1 MLTSRRSSAMLIVG
15 PALSL
20 LLALVAASAQP
31 RAKPARI
38 AFLGLSPEPPTSAR
52 PPAVAAFQ
60 QHLRELGWV
69 EGQNLTM
76 EWRWA
81 EGSLE
86 RFTTLVEEVVRLPV
100 EVLVVPNNLTAELA
114 QQATTTI
121 PIIIVGGGAL
131 AQRVP
136 SLARPG
142 GNVTGFASLGPEL
155 APKRL
160 ELLTHAIPGLTRV
173 AVLRG
178 LAPQTLELE
187 AMEVAARALGVQLQL
202 LTARDPTEIDQAF
215 AAAIREEAGAL
226 VVFADGGA
234 LLSHRAQ
241 LADLA
246 LTHRLPSIFN
256 GRMFVEA
263 GGLMSY
269 GPSPAERG
277 QRLAAYVDKLLKGA
291 KPADLPIEQPTQ
303 FEFVI
308 NLKTAQ
314 ALGLTIPP
322 MLLFQATEVIR

>member
-1 MLTSRRSSAMLIVG
+1 MTCRTLGLLATL
-15 PALSL
+15 ALSMFV
-20 LLALVAASAQP
+20 ALVAASAQP

-38 AFLGLSPEPPTSAR
+38 AFLGVGSAPPVSAL
-52 PPAVAAFQ
+52 PPLVAAFQ
-60 QHLRELGWV
+60 HGLRELGWV
-69 EGQNLTM
+69 EGQNLTIA
-76 EWRWA
+76 WRWA
-81 EGSLE
+81 EGSLD
-86 RFTTLVEEVVRLPV
+86 RFATLVEEVVRLPV
-100 EVLVVPNNLTAELA
+100 EVLVVPNQTTAELA

-215 AAAIREEAGAL
+215 AAAIREETGAL

-277 QRLAAYVDKLLKGA
+277 QRLAAYVDKILKGA
-291 KPADLPIEQPTQ
+291 KPADLPVEQPMK
-303 FEFVI
+303 FELVI
-308 NLKTAQ
+308 NLKTAE
-314 ALGLTIPP
+314 ALGLTIPTSV
-322 MLLFQATEVIR
+322 LFQADKVIR

>member
-1 MLTSRRSSAMLIVG
+1 
-15 PALSL
+15 
-20 LLALVAASAQP
+20 
-31 RAKPARI
+31 
-38 AFLGLSPEPPTSAR
+38 
-52 PPAVAAFQ
+52 
-60 QHLRELGWV
+60 
-69 EGQNLTM
+69 
-76 EWRWA
+76 
-81 EGSLE
+81 
-86 RFTTLVEEVVRLPV
+86 V
-100 EVLVVPNNLTAELA
+100 EVLVVPNQTTAELA
-114 QQATTTI
+114 QKATTTI
-121 PIIIVGGGAL
+121 PIIIMGGGAL

-142 GNVTGFASLGPEL
+142 GNITGFANLGPEL

-269 GPSPAERG
+269 GASPSDRG
-277 QRLAAYVDKLLKGA
+277 QRIAAYVDKILKGA
-291 KPADLPIEQPTQ
+291 KPADLPIELPTK
-303 FEFVI
+303 FELVI
-308 NLKTAQ
+308 NLKTDQ

-322 MLLFQATEVIR
+322 MLLFQADEVIQ

>member
-1 MLTSRRSSAMLIVG
+1 MTCRTLGLLVTL
-15 PALSL
+15 ALSIFV
-20 LLALVAASAQP
+20 ALVAASAQP

-38 AFLGLSPEPPTSAR
+38 AFLGLSPEPPASAR

-100 EVLVVPNNLTAELA
+100 EVLVVPNQTTAELA
-114 QQATTTI
+114 QKATTTI

-142 GNVTGFASLGPEL
+142 GNVTGFANLGPEL

-234 LLSHRAQ
+234 FRPHRAQ

-256 GRMFVEA
+256 VRTFVEA

-269 GPSPAERG
+269 APSPSERG
-277 QRLAAYVDKLLKGA
+277 QRLAAYVDKILKGA

-322 MLLFQATEVIR
+322 TILFQADEVIR

>member
-1 MLTSRRSSAMLIVG
+1 MTCRTLGLLVTL
-15 PALSL
+15 ALSIFM
-20 LLALVAASAQP
+20 ALVAASAQP

-100 EVLVVPNNLTAELA
+100 EVLVVPNQTTAELA

-178 LAPQTLELE
+178 LSPQPLELQ
-187 AMEVAARALGVQLQL
+187 ALEVGARALGVQLQL
-202 LTARDPTEIDQAF
+202 LEARNPHRDRPGVCRGGPRGCWRT
-215 AAAIREEAGAL
+215 
-226 VVFADGGA
+226 DGVW
-234 LLSHRAQ
+234 
-241 LADLA
+241 
-246 LTHRLPSIFN
+246 
-256 GRMFVEA
+256 GR
-263 GGLMSY
+263 GLIIST
-269 GPSPAERG
+269 SSQNR
-277 QRLAAYVDKLLKGA
+277 
-291 KPADLPIEQPTQ
+291 
-303 FEFVI
+303 
-308 NLKTAQ
+308 
-314 ALGLTIPP
+314 
-322 MLLFQATEVIR
+322 